1 MSLAERIRTNLTRAL
16 QPQALELIDESAM
29 HAGHAAMKGLPAGE
43 THFRLKIVAESFAGQ
58 SRVQRQR
65 QIYSLLAAELAD
77 GVHALAIIALTPAE
91 VASQAGRPSST

>member
-1 MSLAERIRTNLTRAL
+1 MSLAERIRSNLSRAL
-16 QPQALELIDESAM
+16 QPQILELIDESAM

-43 THFRLKIVAESFAGQ
+43 THFRLTIVAEAFAGT

-77 GVHALAIIALTPAE
+77 GMHALAITALTPAE
-91 VASQAGRPSST
+91 AATRGISASS